1 MKIKEPRM
9 MYARYISRIINANKL
24 NRATIAGRLNMEK
37 GAFDALLLQPL
48 TVQQNTDILGVIY
61 DLIGEKGEQYAS

>member
-1 MKIKEPRM
+1 MKTKEPRI

-24 NRATIAGRLNMEK
+24 NRTAIAERLNMEK

-61 DLIGEKGEQYAS
+61 DLIEKGEQYAS

>member
-1 MKIKEPRM
+1 MNTKEPRM

-24 NRATIAGRLNMEK
+24 NRTAIAERLNMEK

-61 DLIGEKGEQYAS
+61 DLIEKGEQYAS

>member
-1 MKIKEPRM
+1 MNTKEPRM

-24 NRATIAGRLNMEK
+24 NRAAVAERLNMEK
-37 GAFDALLLQPL
+37 AAFDALLLQPL

>member
-1 MKIKEPRM
+1 MNTKEPRM

-24 NRATIAGRLNMEK
+24 NRTAIAERLNMEK

-61 DLIGEKGEQYAS
+61 DLISKKGEQYAS

>member
-1 MKIKEPRM
+1 MNTKEPRM

-24 NRATIAGRLNMEK
+24 NRATIAGRMNMEK
-37 GAFDALLLQPL
+37 CAFDALLLQPL

-61 DLIGEKGEQYAS
+61 DLISKKGEQYAS

>member
-1 MKIKEPRM
+1 MNTKEPRI

-24 NRATIAGRLNMEK
+24 DRATIAERLTMEK
-37 GAFDALLLQPL
+37 AAFDALLLQPL

>member
-1 MKIKEPRM
+1 MNTKEPRM
-9 MYARYISRIINANKL
+9 MYARYISRVINANKL
-24 NRATIAGRLNMEK
+24 NRATIAERLNMEK
-37 GAFDALLLQPL
+37 GTFDALLLQPL

>member
-1 MKIKEPRM
+1 MNTKEPRI
-9 MYARYISRIINANKL
+9 MYAQYISRIINANKL
-24 NRATIAGRLNMEK
+24 NRTAIAERLNMEK
-37 GAFDALLLQPL
+37 SAFDAMLLQPL